1 MTKSVIAMA
10 DRVANLVY
18 VVAFLLCLLYV
29 LEYLG
34 ILGNL
39 SK

>member
-1 MTKSVIAMA
+1 MAKSVTAIA
-10 DRVANLVY
+10 DRVASLVY

-34 ILGNL
+34 IFEDL
-39 SK
+39 SL